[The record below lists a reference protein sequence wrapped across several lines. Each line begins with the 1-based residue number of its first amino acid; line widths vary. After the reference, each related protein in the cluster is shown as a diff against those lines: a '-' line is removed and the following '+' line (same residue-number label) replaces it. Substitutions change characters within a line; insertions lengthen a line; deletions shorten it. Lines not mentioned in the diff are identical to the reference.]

1 MDINALSPEE
11 RLNIFARWLVR
22 RDPRALEIFS
32 MFSGPNQL
40 LTFLQSA
47 PFRSTNEIAR
57 IGEYVVIKCGDLSN
71 DSVFVVGLDEN
82 YMFFCHRLPIRG
94 SEINLEVLT
103 EKDIRNL
110 MGFDYHCWEMT
121 PSLFK
126 DGVRVRF
133 QGDVVLNF
141 IRVFS
146 CEEELY
152 LYLVLAVFFE
162 VANISISLPQRVI
175 SEIRQ
180 RMKALIDRVSGPNG
194 DDIDVLKEL
203 LRGIYIVPPIHC
215 SVIKSKTISIIKN
228 IRHLEHRL
236 NIVIGNHRIQILG
249 VRGMDIVRSFDIRD
263 PNLDDRRSV
272 LVLRPHEI
280 VALHDE
286 HKTASLQIPRSVIRI
301 GTLES
306 SMLQVT
312 REHADQWPRSRNM
325 IIEKIDRDIESIII

>member
-57 IGEYVVIKCGDLSN
+57 IGEYVVIKCEDLSN
-71 DSVFVVGLDEN
+71 DSVFVIGLDEN
-82 YMFFCHRLPIRG
+82 YMFFCHRLPLRG
-94 SEINLEVLT
+94 SEINLEILT
-103 EKDIRNL
+103 ERDIRNL
-110 MGFDYHCWEMT
+110 MGFDYHCWEMA
-121 PSLFK
+121 PSLFR
-126 DGVRVRF
+126 DGIRVRF

-141 IRVFS
+141 LRVFS

-152 LYLVLAVFFE
+152 LYLILDVFFE

-175 SEIRQ
+175 LEIRR
-180 RMKALIDRVSGPNG
+180 RMKALINRITGPNG

-203 LRGIYIVPPIHC
+203 LKGIYVVPQIHC
-215 SVIKSKTISIIKN
+215 SAIRSKTISIIKN
-228 IRHLEHRL
+228 IHHLEHRL

-249 VRGMDIVRSFDIRD
+249 VRGIDVIRSFNIRD

-280 VALHDE
+280 IALHDE
-286 HKTASLQIPRSVIRI
+286 HKVARLQIPRSVIRI
-301 GTLES
+301 ETLES
-306 SMLQVT
+306 STLQVT
-312 REHADQWPRSRNM
+312 RERVDQWPRSRSM
-325 IIEKIDRDIESIII
+325 IMEKIDRDIESIII